1 MYQYINHYEIGHKA
15 ERYEHIEKT
24 ISMYRYIN
32 HYQIVASKEEGHPGV
47 CVCVGG
53 GGVTEPCLC
62 YKSSQYS
69 FADA

>member
-1 MYQYINHYEIGHKA
+1 MYQYRNHYEIGHKA

-47 CVCVGG
+47 CVWGG
-53 GGVTEPCLC
+53 GGGGYRAMSMLQIQPVQFC
-62 YKSSQYS
+62 
-69 FADA
+69 